1 MSYSKTFHPRPFSAH
16 FVGASVFARVRDR
29 GAATGNIRATFS
41 TQGGGQDF
49 VVGESSVAYGARAE
63 GAGEGREGIGPADD
77 HGVIEAR
84 TVHERLRSLL
94 ALGNEVRLEFLD
106 ALRSL
111 HDDRLCF
118 ELGYSSF
125 HQYCDRELGIAKSTA
140 YEYLKVGKALAVLPG
155 LRGMF
160 ASGDLSWDQV
170 RHAARVATPETETA
184 WIELAWELPVGEFL
198 AEVRDAL
205 RSGRAAPREKRNGLP
220 NLVTKLSIEV
230 TLEEKERVRA
240 AFALVAEALGEEALG
255 ENEPQGDGDA
265 RPTLLRWADAVLAG
279 RIPLSTGPEGDAE
292 RRTRPAQ
299 AIVYHSCRECRAAS
313 VRTED
318 GLVSVEPDRIARLS
332 AAADTVDIS
341 TGGVRFGGVPS
352 GGVSIEDIS
361 TEEASTGGISTGD
374 ASSEEESPAEKE
386 AGTEPLTERLRDAP
400 NSAALS
406 RKVILRDGARC
417 ANPACGSKRRLHAH
431 HIIFR
436 ARGGRTV
443 LANEV
448 AVCDRC
454 HALIHAGRLEV
465 SGTVDGGLEWRPRPC
480 TDATRLRCAR
490 ELGERLRSL
499 VGEAHETEVRV
510 DNEAIRDPRPRDPV
524 STNADTQRVEA
535 LAQGLLRLGY
545 RKSEAVARVEHAFA
559 RLAEEGS
566 STDDGEVL
574 RLAMCVGRGA

>member
-1 MSYSKTFHPRPFSAH
+1 MSYSKTFHPRPFSVH

-29 GAATGNIRATFS
+29 GAATGNIRAAFS
-41 TQGGGQDF
+41 TEGGGQDF

-77 HGVIEAR
+77 HGAIEAR

-170 RHAARVATPETETA
+170 RHAARAATPETETA
-184 WIELAWELPVGEFL
+184 WIELAWELPVSEFL

-230 TLEEKERVRA
+230 TLEEKERVQA

-255 ENEPQGDGDA
+255 ENEPEGDGDA

-279 RIPLSTGPEGDAE
+279 RIPLSTGPEGDAG

-313 VRTED
+313 VQTED
-318 GLVSVEPDRIARLS
+318 GPVSVEPDRIARLS

-341 TGGVRFGGVPS
+341 TGDVPS

-361 TEEASTGGISTGD
+361 TEEASTGDISTGD

-386 AGTEPLTERLRDAP
+386 AGTAPLPDGLRDAP

-454 HALIHAGRLEV
+454 HALIHA
-465 SGTVDGGLEWRPRPC
+465 
-480 TDATRLRCAR
+480 
-490 ELGERLRSL
+490 
-499 VGEAHETEVRV
+499 
-510 DNEAIRDPRPRDPV
+510 
-524 STNADTQRVEA
+524 
-535 LAQGLLRLGY
+535 
-545 RKSEAVARVEHAFA
+545 
-559 RLAEEGS
+559 
-566 STDDGEVL
+566 
-574 RLAMCVGRGA
+574 